1 MHRRVTASAR
11 SGRYGAAVTGASKLH
26 LVHRNC
32 EPRQAA
38 AHLNPAVRQV
48 TVHLNP
54 AVWQVT
60 VHRGNYSAFESK
72 RAEMQARL
80 RVL

>member
-32 EPRQAA
+32 ELRQAA
-38 AHLNPAVRQV
+38 VHLNPAVR
-48 TVHLNP
+48 
-54 AVWQVT
+54 QVT